1 VVSMSGTSMAA
12 PHVAGATAALL
23 SGNPSLT
30 PAAATTALLASATLG
45 AVTALGAGSPNLLLY
60 VDPSAGEAV
69 SSPPAAPGSAQIAL
83 TSATSAA
90 VTWSAPS
97 DTSGASV
104 TGYSLTLRNASTGA
118 TISTRTVSS
127 TTLSSTFTSL
137 LAGTSYQAGV
147 RAITA
152 SGASAETLTG
162 TVTAPTAPSTVQ
174 NLALAVSG
182 AAALTATWA
191 APSSDGGSAV
201 LDYSVTLLNAGTGAV
216 VSSGNVSSATRSVSY
231 TGLTVGTAYRVTVV
245 ARNAVGSSPAS
256 TSASVTAATTPSV
269 VRSVKVSYPA
279 SLTTQLSWSAPSST
293 GGSPILRYEYR
304 VTTTADTSNWTA
316 WTSTGTTR
324 SATITGIAR
333 GATRY
338 AQIRAVSAAGAG
350 TVTQVTIKPTI

>member
-30 PAAATTALLASATLG
+30 PAAATTALLASATPG

-60 VDPSAGEAV
+60 VDPSAGEVV

-104 TGYSLTLRNASTGA
+104 TGYSLTLRNTSTGA

-162 TVTAPTAPSTVQ
+162 TVTAPTAPDPVRGLTFSVTGV
-174 NLALAVSG
+174 AT
-182 AAALTATWA
+182 LTASWT
-191 APSSDGGSAV
+191 SSLRDGGSPV
-201 LDYSVTLLNAGTGAV
+201 IDHEVIVRNASTGAV
-216 VSSGNVSSATRSVSY
+216 VSTTTVSSSTGAVRY
-231 TGLTVGTAYRVTVV
+231 TGLTVGTSYRVTVT
-245 ARNAVGSSPAS
+245 ARNAAGISTGT
-256 TSASVTAATTPSV
+256 TSAAITAATTPGI
-269 VRSVKVSYPA
+269 VRNLTVSYPA
-279 SLTTQLSWSAPSST
+279 TLKTRLAWSAPSST

-304 VTTTADTSNWTA
+304 VSTTSDTSSWTT
-316 WTSTGTTR
+316 WTSTATTT

-333 GATRY
+333 GVVRY
-338 AQIRAVSAAGAG
+338 AQVRAVTAAGAG
-350 TVTQVTIKPTI
+350 ASVQVTIRPTI